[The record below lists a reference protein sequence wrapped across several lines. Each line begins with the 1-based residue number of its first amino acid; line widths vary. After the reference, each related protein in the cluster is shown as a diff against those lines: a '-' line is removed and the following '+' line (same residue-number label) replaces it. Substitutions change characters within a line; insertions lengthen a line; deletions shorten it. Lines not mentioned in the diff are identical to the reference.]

1 MLSYKDIVNKIDY
14 LEEANILIS
23 ALELSIF
30 SILEKRSMSA
40 NQVSSIAK
48 TQFEGTETLLNAL
61 SAMGALTKYKN
72 TYKNTPVTYKY
83 FCELSP
89 EFKKGTVT
97 LKQENR
103 GEYEQLSRI
112 IKKGRDFKAFEGGD
126 DPKFR
131 NLFTYAMHERSELY
145 ADDLADKIT
154 RKPVGRLIDLGCGPG
169 SYSVAILKKDKAATA
184 TLMDRPVAIKAARKI
199 HKNHQVYKRLKFIS
213 GDLFDDEFGVGY
225 NTALLSN
232 VIHIYNIKENRTVF
246 KKIGKVL
253 EKGGRLILYDFFLE
267 DNQIEPYDAALFAIT
282 MLLYTKTGKSYTF
295 DEVESLLRN
304 TGFARFKRFKVG
316 YGSSVIE
323 AIKN

>member
-1 MLSYKDIVNKIDY
+1 MLSYWEIINKIDQ
-14 LEEANILIS
+14 LEEANILIC

-30 SILEKRSMSA
+30 SILDKRCMSA
-40 NQVSSIAK
+40 KQVSRAAK
-48 TQFEGTETLLNAL
+48 TQLDGIEALLNAL
-61 SAMGALTKYKN
+61 SSMGALIKQVNK
-72 TYKNTPVTYKY
+72 YKNTPVTYKY
-83 FCELSP
+83 FCKSSSAY
-89 EFKKGTVT
+89 KKGTIM

-103 GEYEQLSRI
+103 EEYEQLAKV
-112 IKKGRDFKAFEGGD
+112 IKEGRDPDSFVVGD
-126 DPKFR
+126 DSKFR
-131 NLFTYAMHERSELY
+131 CLFTYAMHERSELY

-199 HKNHQVYKRLKFIS
+199 HKNHQVYKRFKFIS
-213 GDLFDDEFGVGY
+213 GDLFNDEFGVGY

-232 VIHIYNIKENRTVF
+232 VIHIYNIKENRTIL
-246 KKIGKVL
+246 KKVGKAL

>member
-40 NQVSSIAK
+40 KQVSSIAK

-97 LKQENR
+97 LKQENQ

-112 IKKGRDFKAFEGGD
+112 IKKGRDFK
-126 DPKFR
+126 
-131 NLFTYAMHERSELY
+131 L
-145 ADDLADKIT
+145 
-154 RKPVGRLIDLGCGPG
+154 
-169 SYSVAILKKDKAATA
+169 KAA
-184 TLMDRPVAIKAARKI
+184 
-199 HKNHQVYKRLKFIS
+199 S
-213 GDLFDDEFGVGY
+213 E
-225 NTALLSN
+225 
-232 VIHIYNIKENRTVF
+232 
-246 KKIGKVL
+246 
-253 EKGGRLILYDFFLE
+253 
-267 DNQIEPYDAALFAIT
+267 
-282 MLLYTKTGKSYTF
+282 
-295 DEVESLLRN
+295 
-304 TGFARFKRFKVG
+304 
-316 YGSSVIE
+316 
-323 AIKN
+323 